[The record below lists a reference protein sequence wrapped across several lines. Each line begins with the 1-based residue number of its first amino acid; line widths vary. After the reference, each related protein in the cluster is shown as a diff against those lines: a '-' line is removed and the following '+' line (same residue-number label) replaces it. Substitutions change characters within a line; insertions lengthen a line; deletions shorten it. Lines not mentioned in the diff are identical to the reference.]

1 MLSEFCYVR
10 PEDVG
15 GDALTLQKD
24 EVHHLTRV
32 LRKNKHDL
40 ICAVDGRGNAY
51 ECEIE
56 SFEKTSLKARIL
68 KRRRLQGE
76 PVFHLTLAVAIP
88 KKDRFEWILEKG
100 TELGV
105 ARFVPV
111 LTERTVTNGK
121 AVKPQRCQRILLSA
135 MKQCRRSVLP
145 ALEATLQ
152 FSEVCRTSGR
162 FHLSLLAHEKR
173 PDLKLEDAIARKTD
187 SGKPENANTGILL
200 IGPEGGFTEAEVA
213 EARDAG
219 FGIFGLGPRRL
230 RTETAAL
237 TGAAL
242 ILDRM
247 GELS

>member
-10 PEDVG
+10 PEDVV

-24 EVHHLTRV
+24 EVHHITRV
-32 LRKNKHDL
+32 LRKSRHDL

-56 SFEKTSLKARIL
+56 SLERSSLRARIL

-105 ARFVPV
+105 MRFIPV
-111 LTERTVTNGK
+111 LTERTVANEKT
-121 AVKPQRCQRILLSA
+121 VKPQRCHRILLSA

-145 ALEATLQ
+145 MLDSPLR
-152 FSEVCRTSGR
+152 FPEVCQMSTR
-162 FHLSLLAHEKR
+162 FDLKLLAHEKE
-173 PDLKLEDAIARKTD
+173 PELKLNEVIEAQTRDR
-187 SGKPENANTGILL
+187 SPEHSKDGILL
-200 IGPEGGFTEAEVA
+200 IGPEGGFTDPEVA

-219 FGIFGLGPRRL
+219 FGIFGMGTRRL

-237 TGAAL
+237 TGTAL
-242 ILDRM
+242 IMDHV